1 MTTLGQALSDT
12 LDALTSLLV
21 KTQDPVQY
29 HELKTQHD
37 DLLDIMA
44 QLVEKTV
51 DSANKEYQIA
61 IGQLQGATASIKAA
75 LANIQ
80 ATAQAI
86 DAIAK
91 AAQAAANVAKMAA
104 GA

>member
-1 MTTLGQALSDT
+1 VENRLQNPRFERYCLLGR
-12 LDALTSLLV
+12 LLI
-21 KTQDPVQY
+21 
-29 HELKTQHD
+29 HELKTKHD
-37 DLLDIMA
+37 ELLDIMA

-51 DSANKEYQIA
+51 DSENIEYQIA